1 MSFLEPIW
9 DTFLVHPLMGLAL
22 VAYSLVH
29 DFGLAIILVT
39 VAIRLAVY
47 PLYRTQIR
55 SQRAMQELGP
65 AMAELKRKYGKD
77 RGRFAEEQM
86 KLYKEYGVNP
96 AAGCLPLVLQLPIL
110 FALYAALLQLGC
122 GFGGGGSNCPGLTH
136 DQAASLLGPLAN
148 FMQNPVAP
156 SGTLDTTAHWL
167 PWITEGLQKPD
178 HLFFNSIGPLPIIA
192 GLAQLV
198 ASVMAMPAKPVAST
212 DPNQKMFQS
221 MAYTFPL
228 MTVVLGASFPAG
240 LTLYWI
246 ATTTFQI
253 VQQYFVS
260 GWGQLPKYL
269 KFLKNIPTP
278 ADKELKRG
286 TAEILSEARE
296 DMAKM
301 DKRAAADDDGDSESD
316 DNGNGNGNGTTPAAG
331 GQGQGRRRGRR
342 RGKR

>member
-1 MSFLEPIW
+1 MSFLAGPW
-9 DTFLVHPLMGLAL
+9 DTFLVHPLMAVAL
-22 VAYSLVH
+22 VAYSVVH

-47 PLYRTQIR
+47 PLYKTQIR

-65 AMAELKRKYGKD
+65 AMSELKRKYGKD
-77 RGRFAEEQM
+77 RARFAEEQM
-86 KLYKEYGVNP
+86 KLYKEHGVNP

-110 FALYAALLQLGC
+110 FALYSALLQLGC
-122 GFGGGGSNCPGLTH
+122 GFGGGGSNCPGLTR
-136 DQAASLLGPLAN
+136 DQADSLLGPLTS
-148 FMQNPVAP
+148 FIQNPVP
-156 SGTLDTTAHWL
+156 PGGTLDATAHWL
-167 PWITEGLQKPD
+167 PWITQGLQHPD
-178 HLFFNSIGPLPIIA
+178 PLFILPVLA
-192 GLAQLV
+192 GAAQLI
-198 ASVMAMPAKPVAST
+198 ASVMAMPVKQVKSD
-212 DPNQKMFQS
+212 DPNQRMFQS

-228 MTVVLGASFPAG
+228 MTVVLGAQFPSG

-246 ATTTFQI
+246 ATTAFQI

-301 DKRAAADDDGDSESD
+301 DKRAAADD
-316 DNGNGNGNGTTPAAG
+316 GNGRGNGDDDANGNGTDGAPATARG
-331 GQGQGRRRGRR
+331 EGRRRGRR